1 MNRSFTS
8 SLKQTTSLWARHG
21 KMLWV
26 QLYLL
31 FSQLQPS
38 EGITKEGRLT
48 LENTK
53 GWKAGENPSVP
64 FRSGWHSA
72 TTSVQLG
79 NWSESAFCPHILCN
93 LFAETEVDDNIFISV
108 SKYRYNKIPFREMR
122 LGFFFFFASM
132 LFFFVCLWLL
142 FFPIIQIDMYMSFI
156 ILDSIS
162 EIYILLVQK
171 GQKEQDSFL
180 NLLRVEMIYEIES

>member
-1 MNRSFTS
+1 MNRSFS
-8 SLKQTTSLWARHG
+8 SCLKQTTSLWARHG

-53 GWKAGENPSVP
+53 GWKVGENPSVP

-79 NWSESAFCPHILCN
+79 NWSESAFCPCILCN
-93 LFAETEVDDNIFISV
+93 LVAETEVEDTIFISI
-108 SKYRYNKIPFREMR
+108 SNNEILFREMG
-122 LGFFFFFASM
+122 LGFSFFFASM
-132 LFFFVCLWLL
+132 LSFFVWLL
-142 FFPIIQIDMYMSFI
+142 LFPTIQGRSHRKCNYDWHVYV
-156 ILDSIS
+156 L
-162 EIYILLVQK
+162 
-171 GQKEQDSFL
+171 
-180 NLLRVEMIYEIES
+180 